1 MRSSTKKKR
10 YKTLKINQTEISE
23 LMNTMNE
30 LKHSIKSFDSRPN
43 QEPEV
48 FRRHPHNQYV
58 HGLMLS
64 LTNHQGNQVKPR

>member
-1 MRSSTKKKR
+1 MKKS

-43 QEPEV
+43 QESKV

-58 HGLMLS
+58 HGLYS
-64 LTNHQGNQVKPR
+64 LTNHQGNQVKPQ